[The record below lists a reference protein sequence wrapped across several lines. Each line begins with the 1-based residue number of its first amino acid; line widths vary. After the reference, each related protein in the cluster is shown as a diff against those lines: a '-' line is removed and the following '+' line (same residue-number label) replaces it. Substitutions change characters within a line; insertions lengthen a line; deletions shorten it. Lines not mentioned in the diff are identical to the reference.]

1 MVFEQ
6 DGCLSGLR
14 AGWSSSKMDAFCSRC
29 VRFKIFLLFSV
40 FSVSRLCIFRVYHLF
55 FVSILNMGDT
65 QEVIDV
71 LIMKKLEPIET
82 AMNFINEQYEAILA
96 KLNKIEE
103 ENASLKLEN
112 NALKSKLEM
121 AVIKINEHEMSL
133 DEQEQYQRRDCVEI
147 KGIPTTEDENTSD
160 LVVQVADLLD
170 VELEESDISIS
181 HRLPATDKTWSD
193 SRGMKHPPPPPIIIA
208 KFVRREDKENFYKAR
223 NRLKNK
229 TVGDLQRF
237 NDLDLDCENQIYISE
252 SLNQRRKKLFKS
264 CLKVKKDLNFR
275 FISTSNGRI
284 FLKKDQAQSLRRNQE
299 RTRPC

>member
-1 MVFEQ
+1 M
-6 DGCLSGLR
+6 S
-14 AGWSSSKMDAFCSRC
+14 
-29 VRFKIFLLFSV
+29 
-40 FSVSRLCIFRVYHLF
+40 
-55 FVSILNMGDT
+55 DT

-133 DEQEQYQRRDCVEI
+133 DEQEQYQGRDCVEI
-147 KGIPTTEDENTSD
+147 KGTPTTEDENTSD

-237 NDLDLDCENQIYISE
+237 NDLDMDCENHIYISE
-252 SLNQRRKKLFKS
+252 SLTQRRKKLFKS

-284 FLKKDQAQSLRRNQE
+284 FLRKDQRSRSVEIRSEQDLARLRSHCN
-299 RTRPC
+299 TK